1 MAAHRYNIGIIG
13 AGVVGG
19 ATGKGLQKLGY
30 EVTFYDID
38 KSKTFSLRQE
48 GYQVASSIS
57 ELMSNSNITFVCVNT
72 PTISSRSNLYNDK
85 RIENGSYQ
93 DLSQILSVLPEI
105 SSSLSTNSRRH
116 QLLVFRSTL
125 LPGTMRNIV
134 VDYLERNCSKSIG
147 KDFDVCYNPEFLR
160 QKSALED
167 FFEPG
172 RVVIGEGT
180 KGSSVPLVEIFRA
193 LTRNIIITGYEEAEM
208 IKYASNG
215 FLALKISYF
224 NEIAMVCKML
234 GIDDKTVSR
243 GVALDSRIGTYGVL
257 GGMPFGGACL
267 PKDTAALTSFLRKLG
282 IRPDLI
288 ETAVQIN
295 NEIEEMSSHK
305 QIIHDIDR

>member
-1 MAAHRYNIGIIG
+1 M
-13 AGVVGG
+13 VGG

-30 EVTFYDID
+30 QVTFYDID
-38 KSKTFSLRQE
+38 KSKTFSLREE
-48 GYQVASSIS
+48 GYNVASSIS
-57 ELMSNSNITFVCVNT
+57 EVLSNSNITFVCVNT
-72 PTISSRSNLYNDK
+72 PTRGNLYNHK
-85 RIENGSYQ
+85 IENGSYQ

-105 SSSLSTNSRRH
+105 SSSLSSNSRRR

-134 VDYLERNCSKSIG
+134 VDYFERNCSKSIG

-180 KGSSVPLVEIFRA
+180 KGSSTPLVEIFRV
-193 LTRNIIITGYEEAEM
+193 LTSNIIITGYEEAEM

-243 GVALDSRIGTYGVL
+243 GVALDSRIGSYGVI

-295 NEIEEMSSHK
+295 NEIEEMTSRK
-305 QIIHDIDR
+305 QIIRDIDR

>member
-1 MAAHRYNIGIIG
+1 MAAQRYNIGIIG

-30 EVTFYDID
+30 RVTFYDID
-38 KSKTFSLRQE
+38 KSKTLSLRQE

-57 ELMSNSNITFVCVNT
+57 ELMNNSNITFVCVNT
-72 PTISSRSNLYNDK
+72 PTNNSRSNLYNDK
-85 RIENGSYQ
+85 RMIDDESYQ

-105 SSSLSTNSRRH
+105 SSSLSANSWRH

-147 KDFDVCYNPEFLR
+147 KGFDVCYNPEFLR

-180 KGSSVPLVEIFRA
+180 KGSSLPLVEIFRA

-234 GIDDKTVSR
+234 GIDDKTVSS
-243 GVALDSRIGTYGVL
+243 GVALDSRIGTYGVI

-295 NEIEEMSSHK
+295 NEIEEMSSRK
-305 QIIHDIDR
+305 QIIRE